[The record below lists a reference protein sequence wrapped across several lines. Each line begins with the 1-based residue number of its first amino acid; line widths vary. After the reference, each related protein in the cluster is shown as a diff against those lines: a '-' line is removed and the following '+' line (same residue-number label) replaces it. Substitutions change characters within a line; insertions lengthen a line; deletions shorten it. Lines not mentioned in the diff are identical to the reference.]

1 MRFFRGSEL
10 QNYFT
15 KLLDDNLKA
24 FIKKQNVYEI
34 SKDPKIAEVIVG
46 ERLESVNKKGNLPNI
61 VECLDLQKILEK
73 KVGELS
79 NGEIQRFV
87 IAMTCI

>member
-1 MRFFRGSEL
+1 LRFFRGSEL

-46 ERLESVNKKGNLPNI
+46 ERIESVNKKGNLPNI
-61 VECLDLQKILEK
+61 VECLDLQNILEK
-73 KVGELS
+73 KV
-79 NGEIQRFV
+79 
-87 IAMTCI
+87 